1 MAGRTR
7 DLTVRIVGDASSA
20 NRAFK
25 QIDDTAG
32 KTESRMGK
40 VSKAFTAA
48 GVAAGGALVVGL
60 KKSADAAIEAEKSQ
74 SRLETQLKASGTS
87 YAAHAKQI
95 DEVIAKTSKLA
106 AVDDEDLQDAL
117 SNLVRSTGDVDKSLK
132 LLGLTTDLARAK
144 NLDLEKAAQLVG
156 RVANGN
162 VTALS
167 RYGVTIDKNA
177 TSQEALAAAQQKFAG
192 QAAAYGRTSA
202 GSLDRIG
209 IATENLQEK
218 IGGVLLPVVAK
229 LANGLARLIGWFER
243 NRTATTAL
251 IAVLATVT
259 IAWAGYTAAVAA
271 AAVATTV
278 ATGGITLIIPALA
291 ALAAAFAV
299 AYNRSATFRKVINTV
314 WDVLKNTIPVIV
326 AVRVALANAGS
337 AFDVAKT
344 AARGIGSA
352 VQTGIIGP
360 FNKIIDAGRKV
371 ASVLGGVKSAIGSV
385 GSVAGD
391 IGGAL
396 NPFGDGLGKAGSV
409 PSLTAP
415 IGPAGPLGTGGG
427 GLMGADRALAPFAA
441 IGAKAGL
448 SVTSGRRAPGGRTS
462 SGGISFH
469 GSGEAI
475 DISGPPAGMM
485 ATFRTLKSR
494 FGPRLAEL
502 IYTPGGV
509 GVKNGQPFTYT
520 GSVAADHFDHVH
532 VALDLGRPGPGI
544 GDGPGKSLSGVNL
557 AIDAARKAGFTG
569 NDLVNMVAI
578 AGRESSYNPGAQ
590 NLQYPD
596 HSIGLWQIN
605 QLAHKGRYGSDAQLK
620 NAYTNAKAA
629 RALFKAAG
637 LSPWQH
643 AGGPLGG
650 TDVAAARK
658 AVAAFSGGGGSSSSG
673 SARGAKADTDAAAG
687 AAAEPTPSA
696 YEERRSTADLDVAT
710 AGATP
715 GARDDVTALLKQDK
729 VIAKRMASVRKKLK
743 KGGLS
748 RATRIRLQGELA
760 QLTGERAGVQSALKD
775 ARTSLLPTQVDSVD
789 GGDAGDD
796 AAAAQQQALIDALQ
810 ASAEATKAHTDA
822 LNGVGDQLKR
832 QTDFA
837 VAASNTQQGAL
848 MRALMDVV
856 TGQLGART
864 IDRGRTAGTGA
875 IAVNY

>member
-209 IATENLQEK
+209 IATENLQER
-218 IGGVLLPVVAK
+218 IGSALLPVVAR

-243 NRTATTAL
+243 NRTATTGL
-251 IAVLATVT
+251 IAALGAAAV
-259 IAWAGYTAAVAA
+259 AWAGYTAAAAA

-278 ATGGITLIIPALA
+278 ATGGLTLIIPVLA
-291 ALAAAFAV
+291 AFSAAVAV
-299 AYNRSATFRKVINTV
+299 AYKRSATFRNVVDQV
-314 WDVLKNTIPVIV
+314 WDVLKNVVPQIV
-326 AVRVALANAGS
+326 AVRVAIAHAGD
-337 AFDVAKT
+337 AFDVAKK
-344 AARGIGSA
+344 AARGVGSA
-352 VQTGIIGP
+352 VEVGIIRP
-360 FNKIIDAGRKV
+360 FNKIVAAGRKV
-371 ASVLGGVKSAIGSV
+371 VDVLRGVTGVAGKL
-385 GSVAGD
+385 GSVAGSV
-391 IGGAL
+391 GGFL
-396 NPFGDGLGKAGSV
+396 GGIGDGLGRV
-409 PSLTAP
+409 PDLTAP
-415 IGPAGPLGTGGG
+415 IGPAGPLGTGAG

-441 IGAKAGL
+441 IGARAGL
-448 SVTSGRRAPGGRTS
+448 QVTSGKRAAGGRTS

-475 DISGPPAGMM
+475 DISGSPAGMM

-494 FGPRLAEL
+494 FGSRLAEL

-590 NLQYPD
+590 NLKYPD

-775 ARTSLLPTQVDSVD
+775 ARTSLLPAQVDSVD